1 MHRGTAI
8 AVDDTPLTISVLTAV
23 LCNFFGGLLG
33 IGFGVP
39 MLLGKVK
46 PNGWYGVRTPAS
58 LASDDAWYRI
68 NRAGGRWLIVLCSL
82 TMLSGVAGWWLRGR
96 VPDAWLLTGLTVA
109 AFLPVLVVVPA
120 MRADH
125 KEP

>member
-1 MHRGTAI
+1 MT
-8 AVDDTPLTISVLTAV
+8 TSVLSAIFFNV
-23 LCNFFGGLLG
+23 LGGLVGVALG
-33 IGFGVP
+33 LAMV
-39 MLLGKVK
+39 LGKVK
-46 PNGWYGVRTPAS
+46 PNTWYGVRTPAS

-68 NRAGGRWLIVLCSL
+68 NRVGGRWLIVLCSL
-82 TMLSGVAGWWLRGR
+82 TMLSGVAAWWLSGR
-96 VPDAWLLTGLTVA
+96 VPDGWLLTGLTVA